1 MILIACESAE
11 QSQSHKQNGDGDGD
25 LRRTQLEV
33 EMEVAL
39 ACNRNVNILMMELN
53 EPRVD
58 FHSVDPLKCVSSLKG
73 GQQACRRRSRSRS
86 LQQIA

>member
-11 QSQSHKQNGDGDGD
+11 QSQSHKQHGDVDGD
-25 LRRTQLEV
+25 LRRAQLEV

-53 EPRVD
+53 EHRVD
-58 FHSVDPLKCVSSLKG
+58 FHSVDPLKYVSL
-73 GQQACRRRSRSRS
+73 
-86 LQQIA
+86 L